1 MNRVEV
7 NGVQLAYRVEGDGA
21 PHKPWLVLGHALA
34 ADHRM
39 WNPQVPAFST
49 VFNILR
55 YDMRGHGQSS
65 VPAGDYTLEMLTSD
79 LRGLLDAL
87 SIGRCHYVGLSIG
100 GMIGMAA
107 AARFPL
113 RFATLT
119 LANTTSRYPT
129 TMRAT
134 WDERIRTAREQGMEA
149 LVASTLSRWFRPI
162 FSQQDKDAVRRFGS
176 LIRKTPVDGYA
187 GCAAAIAGL
196 DLTQKIEHLDL
207 PVLVIAGEDDQGTTV
222 AMAEDIV
229 KAIPGARLEV
239 LANAAHLSNVEQT
252 AAFNA
257 AVRNFLIPH
266 L

>member
-1 MNRVEV
+1 MNRVDV
-7 NGVQLAYRVEGDGA
+7 NGVQLAYRIEGDGA
-21 PHKPWLVLGHALA
+21 LHKPWLVFGHALA

-39 WNPQVPAFST
+39 WNPQVRAFST
-49 VFNILR
+49 VFNVLR

-65 VPAGDYTLEMLTSD
+65 VPPGDYTLDMLTGD

-87 SIGRCHYVGLSIG
+87 NIGRCHYVGLSIG

-113 RFATLT
+113 RFASLT
-119 LANTTSRYPT
+119 VANTTSRTPT

-134 WDERIRTAREQGMEA
+134 WDERIRTAREQGMQA
-149 LVASTLSRWFRPI
+149 LVAGTLSRWFRPI
-162 FSQQDKDAVRRFGS
+162 FRQQDKEAVRRFGS
-176 LIRKTPVDGYA
+176 LIRKTPVAGYA

-207 PVLVIAGEDDQGTTV
+207 PVLVIAGEDDQGATV
-222 AMAEDIV
+222 GMAEDIV
-229 KAIPGARLEV
+229 KAIPGARLER
-239 LANAAHLSNVEQT
+239 LAGAAHLSNVEQA

-257 AVRNFLIPH
+257 ALKAFLIPH